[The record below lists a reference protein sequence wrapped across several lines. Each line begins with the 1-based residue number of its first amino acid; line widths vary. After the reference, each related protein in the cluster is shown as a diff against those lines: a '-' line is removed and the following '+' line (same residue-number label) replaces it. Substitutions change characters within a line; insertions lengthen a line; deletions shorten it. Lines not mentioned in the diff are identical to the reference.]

1 MKKRKKRQKRKP
13 LKLFGII
20 MGSLAIFLLLVY
32 LGGRAFVYIGGNRLY
47 KNASSE
53 GPVFTMEEEAPDEK
67 GSYAWQEGWI
77 RYNGDI
83 YKYNEEILTFLIL
96 GIDKE
101 GEVTAAENR
110 TDGGQSDAMFLLII
124 NPSDTTISLL
134 VIDRNTMTD
143 IKMVGM
149 GEDGSDI
156 IRTAQ
161 IAVQHGFGDGGKRS
175 CELARDTVSALL
187 YDLPVHGYV
196 SVNYEAIPY
205 INDSV
210 GGVEVIIPEDAA
222 AFREDWNTG
231 EQVLLKGQE
240 AIEFV
245 KRRDITVFESARR
258 RAARQKT
265 YLTTFAAKAMA
276 QTKSDITFPLNL
288 YNQVK
293 SYIVTDISPDEI
305 SYLASRLINYHFDGD
320 RIYTME
326 GETIM
331 GEKFEEF
338 YPDMD
343 ALKELMIQ
351 LFYEKVDA
359 G

>member
-1 MKKRKKRQKRKP
+1 MKKRKKREKRKP
-13 LKLFGII
+13 LKLFGTI
-20 MGSLAIFLLLVY
+20 MGSLVVFLLLVY
-32 LGGRAFVYIGGNRLY
+32 LGGRAFVYMGGNRLY

-53 GPVFTMEEEAPDEK
+53 GPVLAMEEEGAYE
-67 GSYAWQEGWI
+67 WQEGWI
-77 RYNGDI
+77 RYHGAV
-83 YKYNEEILTFLIL
+83 YQYNEEILTFLIL

-101 GEVTAAENR
+101 GEVTGAKDR

-143 IKMVGM
+143 IRMVGM
-149 GEDGSDI
+149 GTDGSDI
-156 IRTAQ
+156 MGTAQ

-175 CELARDTVSALL
+175 CELARDAVSALL
-187 YDLPVHGYV
+187 YDLPIHGYV

-210 GGVEVIIPEDAA
+210 GGVEVTIPEDAA
-222 AFREDWNTG
+222 DVRGDWETG
-231 EQVLLKGQE
+231 ERVLLKGQE
-240 AIEFV
+240 AIDFV
-245 KRRDITVFESARR
+245 KWRDITVFESARL

-265 YLTTFAAKAMA
+265 YLTAFAAKAMA
-276 QTKSDITFPLNL
+276 QTRSDLTFPLTL
-288 YNQVK
+288 YNQVR

-305 SYLASRLINYHFDGD
+305 SYLASRLINYRFDGD

-326 GETIM
+326 GETVM
-331 GEKFEEF
+331 GEKYEEF

-351 LFYEKVDA
+351 LFYQKVEA